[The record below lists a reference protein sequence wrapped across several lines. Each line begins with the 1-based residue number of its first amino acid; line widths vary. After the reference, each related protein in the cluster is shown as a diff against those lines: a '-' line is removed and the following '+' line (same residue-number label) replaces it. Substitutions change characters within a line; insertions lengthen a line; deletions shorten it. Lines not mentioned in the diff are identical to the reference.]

1 MKKKIAFVMTEI
13 ETGGVS
19 EALIEMLKHFDYS
32 LYHVTIWVCKGTGIE
47 QHRLDSRA
55 EIRHWGNNETLFSTL
70 KNGQVFSF
78 IRQVIYRILGRCN
91 IKCNDKHAFFCIRS
105 YADLDTELFDY
116 IICYQGVSPLAL
128 PNALYRI
135 PGRKRILWVHGDLGR
150 QGKEHSFCKKLY
162 NRFDGVVAVSKA
174 ACDLFVKQ
182 YDYPID
188 HTMIFQNLIDP
199 HMIVDS
205 STIPPKISIKHSCI
219 VTVGRLSPEKGQQM
233 IPETAQMLVDAGYDI
248 HWYLVGDGPL
258 REEVEREIEKHGV
271 SDRVVLLGTQSNPY
285 PYIKNC
291 DIYVQPSFSE
301 GWGLTVQEARI
312 LHKPIVTTPVPVFGE
327 QIVSG
332 ENGLIV
338 DAMTPEALFEGIKT
352 LIDHPEMR
360 EKFVENLKNEGYDNS
375 KELQKLYDFI
385 ES

>member
-91 IKCNDKHAFFCIRS
+91 IKCNDKHAFFCVRS

-162 NRFDGVVAVSKA
+162 NRFDGPLEVPGVR
-174 ACDLFVKQ
+174 CD
-182 YDYPID
+182 
-188 HTMIFQNLIDP
+188 
-199 HMIVDS
+199 
-205 STIPPKISIKHSCI
+205 
-219 VTVGRLSPEKGQQM
+219 
-233 IPETAQMLVDAGYDI
+233 
-248 HWYLVGDGPL
+248 
-258 REEVEREIEKHGV
+258 
-271 SDRVVLLGTQSNPY
+271 
-285 PYIKNC
+285 
-291 DIYVQPSFSE
+291 
-301 GWGLTVQEARI
+301 
-312 LHKPIVTTPVPVFGE
+312 
-327 QIVSG
+327 
-332 ENGLIV
+332 
-338 DAMTPEALFEGIKT
+338 
-352 LIDHPEMR
+352 
-360 EKFVENLKNEGYDNS
+360 
-375 KELQKLYDFI
+375 
-385 ES
+385 